1 MKMTLGSLFDGA
13 GTIPFAAQLCG
24 ITPVWSSEIEKFP
37 CEVTAKRFPN
47 MKQLG
52 DITKI
57 NGREIEPVEI
67 IAGGSPCQ
75 DLSVAGQRAG
85 LGGERSGLFMEQ
97 IRVIKE
103 MRDETS
109 KRANEPVRPRYAMWE
124 NVPGAFS
131 SNKGEDFR
139 IVLEEFCKVK
149 DESADVPRPL
159 GGGGNLVGVSWET
172 GIPWLG
178 ASSTLNFGEF
188 PNVAEESGLWQ
199 ILEANV
205 PQKYYLSARA
215 CAGVLRRAERR
226 GKELPTIL
234 KTALEQ
240 QIERWEKYGTP
251 LPVFDVSVVGV
262 EGIDIYNGA
271 TTGKVSKTITSAA
284 TDSDHIPCVICYD
297 ARGNGD
303 GKVVPTIT
311 GDHNGHMSD
320 YTAIVC
326 FSQDAYDKYE
336 ETEHGA
342 TLRASGGIYGGGS
355 ENLVC
360 KPVYCLQGNGI
371 DRADTAGCNGKGVT
385 ENVSYTLNTVDRHA
399 VCCEAEGHT
408 HDFLVRM
415 REGKDGGGKGALVQE
430 DKSGTIA
437 CNNDQVLFQRAET
450 QYIVRR
456 LTPLECCRLQG
467 MPDFWTDGVEGSDA
481 ARYKLWGNG
490 MALPNALYIMEGL
503 VENDER

>member
-1 MKMTLGSLFDGA
+1 MKQASGQMSLFDRDM
-13 GTIPFAAQLCG
+13 PCG
-24 ITPVWSSEIEKFP
+24 RT
-37 CEVTAKRFPN
+37 
-47 MKQLG
+47 
-52 DITKI
+52 
-57 NGREIEPVEI
+57 
-67 IAGGSPCQ
+67 SPAPS
-75 DLSVAGQRAG
+75 LP
-85 LGGERSGLFMEQ
+85 
-97 IRVIKE
+97 
-103 MRDETS
+103 T
-109 KRANEPVRPRYAMWE
+109 
-124 NVPGAFS
+124 
-131 SNKGEDFR
+131 
-139 IVLEEFCKVK
+139 KVK
-149 DESADVPRPL
+149 TSVSSSKSFAKSKTKAPMFLDLRTGS
-159 GGGGNLVGVSWET
+159 GNLAGVSWEM

-178 ASSTLNFGEF
+178 VSSMLNFGEC
-188 PNVAEESGLWQ
+188 PNVVEESGLSQ

-205 PQKYYLSARA
+205 PQKYFLSETA
-215 CAGVLRRAERR
+215 CLGVLRRAERR
-226 GKELPTIL
+226 GKKLPEIL
-234 KTALEQ
+234 EKALKQ
-240 QIERWEKYGTP
+240 QIERWRKYGSP
-251 LPVFDVSVVGV
+251 LPVLREEVVV
-262 EGIDIYNGA
+262 E
-271 TTGKVSKTITSAA
+271 
-284 TDSDHIPCVICYD
+284 CYD

-311 GDHNGHMSD
+311 GDHNGYMSD

-437 CNNDQVLFQRAET
+437 CNNDQVLFQKAET

-490 MALPNALYIMEGL
+490 MALPNALYVMEGISE
-503 VENDER
+503 VENERTNKP

>member
-1 MKMTLGSLFDGA
+1 MKQVSGQMSLFDRDMPCGRTSPA
-13 GTIPFAAQLCG
+13 PSLPIKAKTSASSSKSFAK
-24 ITPVWSSEIEKFP
+24 SK
-37 CEVTAKRFPN
+37 
-47 MKQLG
+47 
-52 DITKI
+52 TKVPMFLDL
-57 NGREIEPVEI
+57 RT
-67 IAGGSPCQ
+67 GS
-75 DLSVAGQRAG
+75 
-85 LGGERSGLFMEQ
+85 
-97 IRVIKE
+97 
-103 MRDETS
+103 
-109 KRANEPVRPRYAMWE
+109 
-124 NVPGAFS
+124 
-131 SNKGEDFR
+131 
-139 IVLEEFCKVK
+139 
-149 DESADVPRPL
+149 
-159 GGGGNLVGVSWET
+159 GNLAEPSWET
-172 GIPWLG
+172 GIPSLG
-178 ASSTLNFGEF
+178 ASSMLNFGEC
-188 PNVAEESGLWQ
+188 PNVVEESGLSQ

-205 PQKYYLSARA
+205 PQKYFLSETA
-215 CAGVLRRAERR
+215 CLGVLRRAERR
-226 GKELPTIL
+226 GKKLPEIL
-234 KTALEQ
+234 GKALKQ
-240 QIERWEKYGTP
+240 QIERWRKYGSP
-251 LPVFDVSVVGV
+251 LPVFEGEGV
-262 EGIDIYNGA
+262 IAE
-271 TTGKVSKTITSAA
+271 
-284 TDSDHIPCVICYD
+284 CYD

-408 HDFLVRM
+408 NDFLVRM
-415 REGKDGGGKGALVQE
+415 REGKAGGCKGALVQE

-437 CNNDQVLFQRAET
+437 CNNDQVLFQRMET

-490 MALPNALYIMEGL
+490 MALPNALYVMEGVAETKSRRRNKNGIL
-503 VENDER
+503 

>member
-490 MALPNALYIMEGL
+490 MALPNSLDIMAGL

>member
-1 MKMTLGSLFDGA
+1 M
-13 GTIPFAAQLCG
+13 
-24 ITPVWSSEIEKFP
+24 
-37 CEVTAKRFPN
+37 
-47 MKQLG
+47 
-52 DITKI
+52 
-57 NGREIEPVEI
+57 
-67 IAGGSPCQ
+67 
-75 DLSVAGQRAG
+75 
-85 LGGERSGLFMEQ
+85 
-97 IRVIKE
+97 
-103 MRDETS
+103 
-109 KRANEPVRPRYAMWE
+109 
-124 NVPGAFS
+124 
-131 SNKGEDFR
+131 
-139 IVLEEFCKVK
+139 
-149 DESADVPRPL
+149 
-159 GGGGNLVGVSWET
+159 
-172 GIPWLG
+172 
-178 ASSTLNFGEF
+178 
-188 PNVAEESGLWQ
+188 
-199 ILEANV
+199 
-205 PQKYYLSARA
+205 
-215 CAGVLRRAERR
+215 RRAERR
-226 GKELPTIL
+226 GKKLPEIL
-234 KTALEQ
+234 EKALKQ
-240 QIERWEKYGTP
+240 QIERWRKYGSP
-251 LPVFDVSVVGV
+251 LPVFEGEGV
-262 EGIDIYNGA
+262 IAE
-271 TTGKVSKTITSAA
+271 
-284 TDSDHIPCVICYD
+284 CYD

-320 YTAIVC
+320 YTALLVENKAFSIDPLSSNSMKSNNPHSGFHETSIAKCLDTSDGSPNKNQGGTVIVQGYADNSSGDGISGTIDAHYYLGC
-326 FSQDAYDKYE
+326 GARGGKEREFVVCETHCYSQDAYDKYE

-415 REGKDGGGKGALVQE
+415 REGKDGGGKGALGQE

-467 MPDFWTDGVEGSDA
+467 MPDFWTDGVEGSDS

-490 MALPNALYIMEGL
+490 MALPNALYVMEGIAQ
-503 VENDER
+503 EEGQS

>member
-1 MKMTLGSLFDGA
+1 MKQVSGQMNLFDLDMPCGRMYQAHFPPTKAKTSASSSKSSVKSKTPTPIFLDLRRGA
-13 GTIPFAAQLCG
+13 GG
-24 ITPVWSSEIEKFP
+24 IL
-37 CEVTAKRFPN
+37 A
-47 MKQLG
+47 
-52 DITKI
+52 
-57 NGREIEPVEI
+57 EP
-67 IAGGSPCQ
+67 
-75 DLSVAGQRAG
+75 
-85 LGGERSGLFMEQ
+85 
-97 IRVIKE
+97 
-103 MRDETS
+103 
-109 KRANEPVRPRYAMWE
+109 
-124 NVPGAFS
+124 
-131 SNKGEDFR
+131 
-139 IVLEEFCKVK
+139 
-149 DESADVPRPL
+149 
-159 GGGGNLVGVSWET
+159 SWET

-188 PNVAEESGLWQ
+188 PNVVEESGLWQ

-205 PQKYYLSARA
+205 PQKYFLSETA
-215 CAGVLRRAERR
+215 CIGVLRRAERR
-226 GKELPTIL
+226 GKKLREIL
-234 KTALEQ
+234 EKALKQ
-240 QIERWEKYGTP
+240 QIERWRKYGSP
-251 LPVFDVSVVGV
+251 LPVFQGEGV
-262 EGIDIYNGA
+262 IAE
-271 TTGKVSKTITSAA
+271 
-284 TDSDHIPCVICYD
+284 CYD

-311 GDHNGHMSD
+311 GDHNGHMND

-360 KPVYCLQGNGI
+360 AGFHPKAAKTASISYVEGKAPTLQSAKEVGVVYCLQGNGI

-399 VCCEAEGHT
+399 VCCEAEGRP

-467 MPDFWTDGVEGSDA
+467 MPDWWLDGVEGSDA

-490 MALPNALYIMEGL
+490 MALPNALYVLEGI
-503 VENDER
+503 DEEKK

>member
-1 MKMTLGSLFDGA
+1 MRQVNGQMSLFDLDMPCGRTFPA
-13 GTIPFAAQLCG
+13 PSLPTRAKTSVSSSKSFAK
-24 ITPVWSSEIEKFP
+24 SK
-37 CEVTAKRFPN
+37 
-47 MKQLG
+47 
-52 DITKI
+52 TK
-57 NGREIEPVEI
+57 EPMF
-67 IAGGSPCQ
+67 
-75 DLSVAGQRAG
+75 LS
-85 LGGERSGLFMEQ
+85 L
-97 IRVIKE
+97 
-103 MRDETS
+103 
-109 KRANEPVRPRYAMWE
+109 
-124 NVPGAFS
+124 
-131 SNKGEDFR
+131 
-139 IVLEEFCKVK
+139 
-149 DESADVPRPL
+149 L
-159 GGGGNLVGVSWET
+159 GGGSLAGVSWET

-178 ASSTLNFGEF
+178 ASSTLNFGEC
-188 PNVAEESGLWQ
+188 PNVVEESGLWQ

-205 PQKYYLSARA
+205 PQKYFLSETA
-215 CAGVLRRAERR
+215 CLGVLRRAERR
-226 GKELPTIL
+226 GKKLPEIL
-234 KTALEQ
+234 EKALKQ
-240 QIERWEKYGTP
+240 QIERWRKYGSP
-251 LPVFDVSVVGV
+251 LPVFAVPAV
-262 EGIDIYNGA
+262 EKSIVCYNGEA
-271 TTGKVSKTITSAA
+271 IGNKAKCLDQTSAKPYCNQGA
-284 TDSDHIPCVICYD
+284 NIVLECYD

-303 GKVVPTIT
+303 GKVGPTIT

-490 MALPNALYIMEGL
+490 MALPNALYVMEGISET
-503 VENDER
+503 ENGR